1 MNELQKITDEMVTMS
16 SREIAELTNKDHAH
30 VMRDIRN
37 LQEELSQSNFG
48 FTCKEAGYKDV
59 QGKVRSMYELDKEA
73 TLTLISGYSASLRM
87 AIIKRWQE
95 LEKTI
100 KVPQTFKEALLL
112 AVEQQEKIE
121 QQQLQIE
128 NLDTVL
134 DNLLEWVS
142 ILKVAKHNKVHEKK
156 FNWREL
162 KETSTELGYLIKKA
176 ESPRYGF
183 QNLYHINVFR
193 ACYPEYNYNL
203 KK

>member
-37 LQEELSQSNFG
+37 LQEELAESKIGLWCKQSEYKANTG
-48 FTCKEAGYKDV
+48 QGYK
-59 QGKVRSMYELDKEA
+59 MYELDKEA

-142 ILKVAKHNKVHEKK
+142 ILKVAKHNKIHEKK
-156 FNWREL
+156 FNWRKL

-176 ESPRYGF
+176 
-183 QNLYHINVFR
+183 
-193 ACYPEYNYNL
+193 
-203 KK
+203 